1 MKISVTTA
9 AIAGGGVLAALVIVG
24 ALSLKP
30 VDVPKAPPPKPWNG
44 PAVVKPAPSV
54 APVPENTPPSGNAA
68 SEHSRVAGA
77 LDDGTRMPSV
87 GASARARTP
96 APVAIVACEEELAT
110 VREMPKEPETFRH
123 ASGALNRLHAKLQQV
138 AASAEG
144 EWQVAALV
152 LIGECF
158 TELAER
164 SEAISPTVC
173 NDEHLTQIECAELM
187 GDIESRSSR
196 DQAAAAYKKAL
207 ELAEAERIDTAYTRL
222 AKNRLLAK

>member
-9 AIAGGGVLAALVIVG
+9 AIAGGGVLAVVVVVG
-24 ALSLKP
+24 AMSLKP
-30 VDVPKAPPPKPWNG
+30 VDVPKAPPPKPWSG
-44 PAVVKPAPSV
+44 TAVVNSPPSV
-54 APVPENTPPSGNAA
+54 APVTENAPPSNAAA

-77 LDDGTRMPSV
+77 LDDGARVHSAE
-87 GASARARTP
+87 ASARARMP

-123 ASGALNRLHAKLQQV
+123 ATGALNRLHAKLQAV
-138 AASAEG
+138 AASSSG

-164 SEAISPTVC
+164 SEAISPTIC

-187 GDIESRSSR
+187 GDVESRSSR
-196 DQAAAAYKKAL
+196 EQASEAYKKAL
-207 ELAEAERIDTAYTRL
+207 ELAEAEHIDTAYTRL
-222 AKNRLLAK
+222 AKNRLLAQ